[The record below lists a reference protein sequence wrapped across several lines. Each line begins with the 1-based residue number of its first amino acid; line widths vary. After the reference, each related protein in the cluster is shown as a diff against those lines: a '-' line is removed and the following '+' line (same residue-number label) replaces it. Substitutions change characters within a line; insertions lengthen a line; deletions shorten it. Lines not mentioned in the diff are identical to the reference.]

1 MLVDGVS
8 YLFETDVEKVVLGYY
23 YRRKRLQEKYDKL
36 HGVESRVKRKVMR
49 KLRERK
55 KKQDI
60 RQKIASIIVRIAHE
74 RRYIIVLE
82 KLGWRPASSMI
93 KRIKNRQLRHRIFQ
107 ASFRGIQKTIE
118 EKAKE
123 YGVPVI
129 HVNPKN
135 TSKLCPIHN
144 APVIYCNGSRIGR
157 CSIGGELWHRDVVA
171 CWNILF
177 KAYLD
182 DGSHAPSLGGN
193 IPIDGSRV
201 PFGSTAVHD
210 PIALPK
216 GLWAR

>member
-23 YRRKRLQEKYDKL
+23 YR
-36 HGVESRVKRKVMR
+36 
-49 KLRERK
+49 
-55 KKQDI
+55 
-60 RQKIASIIVRIAHE
+60 
-74 RRYIIVLE
+74 
-82 KLGWRPASSMI
+82 I

-216 GLWAR
+216 GLWARWKSLSLLFI